1 MILNQAKQ
9 GERTEVLEQTVFH
22 WISEY
27 GYGAVVFLLML
38 GIVGLPVPDET
49 ILTFSG
55 YLVFKHQLHLVPA
68 ILAALVGSSCG
79 ITLSYALGRAF
90 GIPLIRRYGRYFHV
104 TEERLQR
111 VHGWLEHAGAWSLTF
126 GYFLPG
132 VRHLTAYVAG
142 TSKLQLSIFVLFAYS
157 GALLWTS
164 TFVSAGYVL
173 GEQGSKVWR
182 QLHSYSWMLTG
193 LTAIGLL
200 IFVVVARLVHQRMR
214 VKVPIEK

>member
-1 MILNQAKQ
+1 MLKSRET
-9 GERTEVLEQTVFH
+9 GSKRTGVLEQTVFH

-27 GYGAVVFLLML
+27 GYGAIVFLLML

-68 ILAALVGSSCG
+68 ELAALLGSAGG
-79 ITLSYALGRAF
+79 ITLSYALGRGF
-90 GIPLIRRYGRYFHV
+90 GLPLIRRYGRYVHI

-142 TSKLQLSIFVLFAYS
+142 TSRLQLGIFALFAYS

-164 TFVSAGYVL
+164 TFVTAGYVL

-182 QLHSYSWMLTG
+182 ELHSYSWMLTA
-193 LTAIGLL
+193 LTAGGLM
-200 IFVVVARLVHQRMR
+200 IFFVGARLIHLRMR
-214 VKVPIEK
+214 EKAPIHK